1 MAAAAHLLEV
11 EALKVHFTLRATMP
25 WQRAG
30 TVKAVDGVSLFID
43 HGETVG
49 LVGESGCGK
58 TTVSRAVMRML
69 EPTAGC
75 IRLEGEDISRLA
87 GRQLQRLRSK
97 FQIVFQDPANS
108 LNPRMTV
115 EQLLAEPLEVAQR
128 PRRQISDRVSELL
141 RVVGLGTH
149 HRRRYPHEF
158 SGGQKQ
164 RIGIA
169 RALALQPKLVVCDE
183 PVSALDVS
191 VQAQII
197 NLLKDIQQEHGIG
210 YLFVAHDLRVV
221 RQISHRIAVMYLGR
235 IVEQAPKGRLFRD
248 PRHPYT
254 RALLSA
260 APRVHSE
267 ARTAR
272 YVISGELPDPL
283 DPPSGCHFRTRCP
296 LVHPKCAEHQP
307 HLREVAAGHFVA
319 CHLADGVPARGSSAE
334 DRCFPVGS

>member
-1 MAAAAHLLEV
+1 MAASPNLLDVDE
-11 EALKVHFTLRATMP
+11 LKVHFVLRATMP

-30 TVKAVDGVSLFID
+30 TVKAVDDVSLSIGQ
-43 HGETVG
+43 GETLG

-58 TTVSRAVMRML
+58 TTVSRAVMRMI
-69 EPTAGC
+69 EPTAGR
-75 IRLEGEDISRLA
+75 IRLEGVDISRLG
-87 GRQLQRLRSK
+87 GRELRRLRGK

-108 LNPRMTV
+108 LNPRMIV
-115 EQLLAEPLEVAQR
+115 EQLLAEPLEIAKR
-128 PRRQISDRVSELL
+128 PRAEINERVSELL
-141 RVVGLGTH
+141 QVVGLDAQ

-169 RALALQPKLVVCDE
+169 RALALRPKLVVCDE

-197 NLLKDIQQEHGIG
+197 NLLKDIQRERGIG

-221 RQISHRIAVMYLGR
+221 RQISHRVAVMYLGR
-235 IVEQAPKGRLFRD
+235 IVEQAPRTRLFGD
-248 PRHPYT
+248 PKHPYT
-254 RALLSA
+254 RALMSA

-267 ARTAR
+267 AQAAR
-272 YVISGELPDPL
+272 YVISGELPNPL

-296 LVHPKCAEHQP
+296 IVQP
-307 HLREVAAGHFVA
+307 HCALEQPRLREIAPGHFVA
-319 CHLADGVPARGSSAE
+319 CHFAT
-334 DRCFPVGS
+334 